1 MSWLISFLM
10 KSGGGLLRESAEAY
24 IGGVLVRKTIHELVR
39 AAIVYILVGVFSTI
53 ALVFLYIFLYEWLA
67 DRLDGKSAAA
77 ILCGANL
84 VIVAV
89 VLLVQWLRKNRT
101 KLEPRE
107 SAGGLLGNLQG
118 HPLLDPDNL
127 NAGIAIGMEVSAK
140 LRKAAPQ
147 IALAAGIIGL
157 IVGVRPELLNL
168 FGGRGGKPKD
178 RQ

>member
-1 MSWLISFLM
+1 MNGLISFLM

-39 AAIVYILVGVFSTI
+39 AAIVYVLIGVFSI
-53 ALVFLYIFLYEWLA
+53 VALVFFYIFLYQWLSS
-67 DRLDGKSAAA
+67 RLDGESAAA

-84 VIVAV
+84 VMIAV
-89 VLLVQWLRKNRT
+89 VLLVQWARKNRT
-101 KLEPRE
+101 KLEPRP
-107 SAGGLLGNLQG
+107 SAGGLLGRLEG

-127 NAGIAIGMEVSAK
+127 DAGIAMGMEVGKK

-147 IALAAGIIGL
+147 IALAAGIVGL

-178 RQ
+178 PS

>member
-1 MSWLISFLM
+1 MSGLLSFLI

-53 ALVFLYIFLYEWLA
+53 ALVFLYIFLYQWLSS
-67 DRLDGKSAAA
+67 RLDGMSAAA

-84 VIVAV
+84 LMIAA
-89 VLLVQWLRKNRT
+89 VLLAQWLRKNRA
-101 KLEPRE
+101 KLEPRA
-107 SAGGLLGNLQG
+107 SGGGLLGSLQG

-127 NAGIAIGMEVSAK
+127 DAGIAMGMEVGKK

-178 RQ
+178 RE

>member
-1 MSWLISFLM
+1 MSGLLSFLL

-39 AAIVYILVGVFSTI
+39 AAIVYVLIGVFSI
-53 ALVFLYIFLYEWLA
+53 VALVFLYIFLYQWLA

-84 VIVAV
+84 VMIAV
-89 VLLVQWLRKNRT
+89 ILLVQWLRKNRM
-101 KLEPRE
+101 KLEPKA

-127 NAGIAIGMEVSAK
+127 DAGIAMGMEVGKK

-168 FGGRGGKPKD
+168 LGGRGGKPKD
-178 RQ
+178 KQ

>member
-1 MSWLISFLM
+1 MNGLMSFLM

-39 AAIVYILVGVFSTI
+39 AAIVYVLIGIFAIV
-53 ALVFLYIFLYEWLA
+53 ALIFGYIFLYQWLSR
-67 DRLDGKSAAA
+67 RLDGASAAA
-77 ILCGANL
+77 ILCGAHL
-84 VIVAV
+84 LMIAV

-101 KLEPRE
+101 KLEPKA

-118 HPLLDPDNL
+118 HPLLDPNNL
-127 NAGIAIGMEVSAK
+127 DAGIAMGMEVGKK

-147 IALAAGIIGL
+147 IALAAGIAGL

-168 FGGRGGKPKD
+168 FGGKSGKPKG

>member
-1 MSWLISFLM
+1 MSGLLSFLL

-39 AAIVYILVGVFSTI
+39 AAIVYVLIGVFSI
-53 ALVFLYIFLYEWLA
+53 VALVFLYIFLYQWLA

-84 VIVAV
+84 VMIAV
-89 VLLVQWLRKNRT
+89 ILLVQWLRKNRT
-101 KLEPRE
+101 KLEPKA

-127 NAGIAIGMEVSAK
+127 DAGIAMGMEVGKK

-168 FGGRGGKPKD
+168 LGGRGGKPKD
-178 RQ
+178 KQ

>member
-1 MSWLISFLM
+1 MNGLISFLM

-39 AAIVYILVGVFSTI
+39 AAIVYILIGAFS
-53 ALVFLYIFLYEWLA
+53 LVAVIFLYIFLYQWLA

-84 VIVAV
+84 VMIAV

-101 KLEPRE
+101 KLEPRA

-127 NAGIAIGMEVSAK
+127 DAGIAMGMEVGKK

-168 FGGRGGKPKD
+168 LGGRDGKPKD
-178 RQ
+178 KR

>member
-1 MSWLISFLM
+1 MNGLISFLM
-10 KSGGGLLRESAEAY
+10 KSGGGLLREGAEAY

-39 AAIVYILVGVFSTI
+39 AAIIYVLIGLFSAV
-53 ALVFLYIFLYEWLA
+53 ALVFLYIFLYQCLA

-84 VIVAV
+84 VMIAV
-89 VLLVQWLRKNRT
+89 VLLVQWLRNNRS
-101 KLEPRE
+101 KLEPKPA
-107 SAGGLLGNLQG
+107 AGGLLGSLQG
-118 HPLLDPDNL
+118 HPLLNPDNL
-127 NAGIAIGMEVSAK
+127 DAGIAIGMEVGRK

-147 IALAAGIIGL
+147 IALAAGIVGL

-168 FGGRGGKPKD
+168 FGGKARRPKD